1 LRTADARREVETLVI
16 RLYFERRRLKAEAA
30 AADATEVAAGMRL
43 EVRIA
48 EIEAELDALT
58 GGAFS
63 KLAHRDA
70 GPTAGTGR

>member
-1 LRTADARREVETLVI
+1 M
-16 RLYFERRRLKAEAA
+16 